1 MGASLPLII
10 ILVILGVLGLYAFLQ
25 RDRFKQQGLCLAF
38 MIVGGVAIFLLLS
51 IILVTVIIWTYAQ
64 LEELSKEK
72 PLMNTI
78 VRGGPIVMVL
88 YFLLI
93 LVIAFTLERVYSI
106 AVARGKSSKER
117 LMADITPLLESQHYD
132 EALTTCIRHRG
143 AVGRLVGAIV
153 TRYKMLAGKTD
164 EKTLRREITA
174 ASDETNAMEQA
185 LVERNL
191 IGIATI
197 GSIANLLG
205 LVGTVIGMIRSFSA
219 MSFGQVTKATHIQL
233 ATGISQ
239 ALVCAAGGLIVAIL
253 AVVFYNYF
261 TSQVD
266 RFNLQLNEVASET
279 LRLLK
284 PKP

>member
-1 MGASLPLII
+1 MEASLPLII
-10 ILVILGVLGLYAFLQ
+10 ILVLLGGLGIYSFLQ
-25 RDRFKQQGLCLAF
+25 RDRFKNQWLSLAY
-38 MIVGGVAIFLLLS
+38 MIVGGIAIFLLIS
-51 IILVTVIIWTYAQ
+51 IIIVNIIVWTYAQ
-64 LEELSKEK
+64 LEELSKDK

-93 LVIAFTLERVYSI
+93 LVLAFTIERIYSI
-106 AVARGKSSKER
+106 AIARGRSSKER
-117 LMADITPLLESQHYD
+117 LMKDVTPLLETKRYD
-132 EALTTCIRHRG
+132 EALTVCIRHHG
-143 AVGRLVGAIV
+143 AAGRLIGAIV
-153 TRYKMLAGKTD
+153 TRYMMLLGKTD
-164 EKTLRREITA
+164 ERSLRREINA

-185 LVERNL
+185 LIERNL

-205 LVGTVIGMIRSFSA
+205 LLGTVIGMIRSFSA

-239 ALVCAAGGLIVAIL
+239 ALVCAAGGLVVAIL

-261 TSQVD
+261 TARVD
-266 RFNLQLNEVASET
+266 RFNAQLNEVASET
-279 LRLLK
+279 LRALK
-284 PKP
+284 TK